1 MWNENMTPAK
11 PDLQFPLPYTMHKR
25 RTPAAGPPGSP
36 ELEGNRRDGAGAG
49 AGGARTARRRNT
61 YVTSQS
67 TRVAPGQFRCQV
79 TIAGPVGEFTG
90 AADGPETPGL
100 RCEIFA
106 RAAIDALSKAE
117 GSSID
122 LALKRARVVRF
133 LEAPLVVVTLK
144 ASNGEPTDNLMGA
157 CLVHNST
164 EEAAVEATLGA
175 ADRWLAWQASKKST
189 ERRRRS

>member
-1 MWNENMTPAK
+1 MRNENMTPAK

-25 RTPAAGPPGSP
+25 RTPAAGPTSSP
-36 ELEGNRRDGAGAG
+36 ELEGNGRDEAVDAGAT
-49 AGGARTARRRNT
+49 AARRRNT

-67 TRVAPGQFRCQV
+67 TRVAPGRFRCQV
-79 TIAGPVGEFTG
+79 TISGPIGEFTG

-106 RAAIDALSKAE
+106 RAAIEALSKAE

-122 LALKRARVVRF
+122 LALKRARVIRF

-144 ASNGEPTDNLMGA
+144 ASNGAPTDNLMGA
-157 CLVHNST
+157 CLVNDST
-164 EEAAVEATLGA
+164 EEAAIEATLGA
-175 ADRWLAWQASKKST
+175 ADRWLAWQASKKSK
-189 ERRRRS
+189 ERRRRG